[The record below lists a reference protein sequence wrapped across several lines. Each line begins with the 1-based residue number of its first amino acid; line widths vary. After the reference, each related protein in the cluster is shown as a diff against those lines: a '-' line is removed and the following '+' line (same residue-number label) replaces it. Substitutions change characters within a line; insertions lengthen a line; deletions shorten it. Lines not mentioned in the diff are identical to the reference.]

1 MKHLYRNSLSEAKRN
16 NEINEYK
23 ESINENIRCRDFLDG
38 QIKEKFDGMYLPDE
52 CAENA
57 VNEFGYDRTMWVIAN
72 TILEREGD
80 GRFHRVNREW
90 AKNLHIPNDRRN
102 YEFALNSHSCI
113 VDGLADDVR
122 KMYAQLNL
130 FSEEH
135 IVHSDE
141 PQDYTGKLLVIRDT
155 VLKEEFRTPENQ
167 LFLASRGFGCSPDAS
182 GRKVYGQFLN
192 DGEKTHFYRE
202 EFAGVLADEH
212 TPDWAKD
219 KLAELSEETVESD
232 NIEEQ
237 PFIQSM

>member
-1 MKHLYRNSLSEAKRN
+1 
-16 NEINEYK
+16 
-23 ESINENIRCRDFLDG
+23 
-38 QIKEKFDGMYLPDE
+38 MYLPDE

-72 TILEREGD
+72 TILERED
-80 GRFHRVNREW
+80 DDRFHRVNREW
-90 AKNLHIPNDRRN
+90 AEHLHIPNDRRN

-167 LFLASRGFGCSPDAS
+167 LFLASSGFGCSPDAR
-182 GRKVYGQFLN
+182 GRKVYGRFLN

-202 EFAGVLADEH
+202 DFVGVLADEH